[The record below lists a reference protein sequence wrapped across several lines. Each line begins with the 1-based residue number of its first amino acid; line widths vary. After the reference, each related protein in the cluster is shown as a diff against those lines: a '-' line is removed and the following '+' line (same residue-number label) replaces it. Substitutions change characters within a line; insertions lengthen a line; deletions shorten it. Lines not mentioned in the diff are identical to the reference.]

1 MFNRLGREGCG
12 WLGFR
17 EVMQREYIVSGFIR
31 WKGLGSED
39 GRMGTCIMTRSL
51 GQHG

>member
-1 MFNRLGREGCG
+1 MLNRLGKEGCG

-31 WKGLGSED
+31 RKGLGSED
-39 GRMGTCIMTRSL
+39 WRIGTCIMTGSS
-51 GQHG
+51 